1 MIAVKMPQKCSFKVT
16 SYYYIIDNIIVCNV
30 YDIYESVKGKSL
42 ILGKPQKS
50 SFLNG
55 SAVRGGGG

>member
-1 MIAVKMPQKCSFKVT
+1 MIYMKVLKEKVL
-16 SYYYIIDNIIVCNV
+16 SIDNIIVCNV
-30 YDIYESVKGKSL
+30 YDIYESVEGKSL

-55 SAVRGGGG
+55 SAVRGGEG